1 MKADFTGQVP
11 ASWTAGTGGKGY
23 IFDLATMW
31 DQYKTTLPLVLS
43 VYPEMGQR
51 LLEGLVNVA
60 KRFGEFP
67 IGYTMDDDV
76 HRFEM
81 QAIGLAHHTLAD
93 GLYRNYSIDWTEAL
107 ELMSDTFNQ
116 PVNQLIVFHRE
127 YLLKIICSRILMGT
141 ASVFAR

>member
-1 MKADFTGQVP
+1 
-11 ASWTAGTGGKGY
+11 
-23 IFDLATMW
+23 MW

-107 ELMSDTFNQ
+107 KLMSDTFDQ

-127 YLLKIICSRILMGT
+127 DLLKNTDGVLHHCLLGSLLP
-141 ASVFAR
+141 SVYADGRDIDDVIAF